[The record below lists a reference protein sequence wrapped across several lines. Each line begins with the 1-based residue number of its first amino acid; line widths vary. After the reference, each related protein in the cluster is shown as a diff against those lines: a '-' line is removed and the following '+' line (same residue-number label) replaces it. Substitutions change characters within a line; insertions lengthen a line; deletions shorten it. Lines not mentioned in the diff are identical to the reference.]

1 MREGQRFNWHLRQ
14 EADRLDRTDREP
26 VPEQGQV
33 ERETDRL
40 RDRLDRTDREPVPE
54 QRKVERRDRQTGIQV
69 RQERQKDSAR
79 TGTGRK

>member
-1 MREGQRFNWHLRQ
+1 MCVREGQRFNWHLRQ
-14 EADRLDRTDREP
+14 EA
-26 VPEQGQV
+26 
-33 ERETDRL
+33 
-40 RDRLDRTDREPVPE
+40 DRLDRTDREPVPE